1 MGEASN
7 GMTGKLDGET
17 FDRGRFDGLKFG
29 RERKDRKVY
38 LFTNTHTLY
47 IYILVYF
54 LSFWGCLLQK
64 GGNSGSLTLH

>member
-38 LFTNTHTLY
+38 LFTNTHTHY
-47 IYILVYF
+47 IYISLLSIF
-54 LSFWGCLLQK
+54 LGLFASERGQLR
-64 GGNSGSLTLH
+64 

>member
-38 LFTNTHTLY
+38 ISLLSIFLGLFASERGQLR
-47 IYILVYF
+47 
-54 LSFWGCLLQK
+54 
-64 GGNSGSLTLH
+64 